1 MRALKVATI
10 ALSGV
15 AALAFTLV
23 YGISEWKI
31 RRTHE
36 APLAQLHPP
45 APVDAVAGEHMA
57 RVVGCWAGCHGA
69 TGEGGT
75 EVIEG
80 IRRITAPTLAQVV
93 PGYSDAELARLVRYG
108 IKRDGRSAIG
118 MASYTWWP
126 LGDQDLADI
135 FAHLRR
141 QPVRQGIPRHREIGL
156 RGRLGLVSGAW
167 KVSADQVDRTIPR
180 WGELP
185 RTNAFERGRYLASIV
200 CSECHGLDF
209 NGYAL
214 EGGPSLAI
222 LAIYDAGQ
230 FRTLL
235 RTGKPIG
242 GRDIPKMS
250 WMPEAGFTDPEISD
264 LYVFLRRYHRLDEP
278 ASPGSPD

>member
-1 MRALKVATI
+1 VRALKVAILTL
-10 ALSGV
+10 AGV
-15 AALAFTLV
+15 AALALALV
-23 YGISEWKI
+23 YGFSEWMI
-31 RRTHE
+31 GRTHE

-45 APVDAVAGEHMA
+45 APADAVAGEHMA
-57 RVVGCWAGCHGA
+57 KVVGCWAGCHGA
-69 TGEGGT
+69 SGEGGT

-80 IRRITAPTLAQVV
+80 IRRVTAPTLANVV
-93 PGYSDAELARLVRYG
+93 PQYSDAELARLVRYG
-108 IKRDGRSAIG
+108 IKRDGKSAIG

-141 QPVRQGIPRHREIGL
+141 QPERTGIPRQREISL
-156 RGRLGLVSGAW
+156 RGRIGLMTGAW

-185 RTNAFERGRYLASIV
+185 RTTPFERGRYLASIV

-209 NGYAL
+209 NGFAL

-222 LAIYDAGQ
+222 LAVYDAGQ

-235 RTGKPIG
+235 RTGKPID
-242 GRDIPKMS
+242 GRDIPKMG
-250 WMPEAGFTDPEISD
+250 WMAQVDFTEGEIAD
-264 LYVFLRRYHRLDEP
+264 LYAFLRAYHGL
-278 ASPGSPD
+278 PGS